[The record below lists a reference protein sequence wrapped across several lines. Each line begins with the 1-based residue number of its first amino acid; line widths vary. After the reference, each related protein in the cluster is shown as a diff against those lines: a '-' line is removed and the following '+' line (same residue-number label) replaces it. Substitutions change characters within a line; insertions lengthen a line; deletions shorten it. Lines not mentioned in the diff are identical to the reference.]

1 MLCFPLPAMPTPS
14 PLNIRLFL
22 KEVDWLSE
30 MTESGFVHYFLL
42 FSCDFTDGDAPG
54 SPLSIMASLSS
65 CGKGQ
70 DEDTEFL
77 LFIKK
82 KNMMKRYD
90 NIILIYMIYMY
101 ISYIMI

>member
-22 KEVDWLSE
+22 KEVDWSSK

-54 SPLSIMASLSS
+54 SPLNIMASLSS

-82 KNMMKRYD
+82 KKHD
-90 NIILIYMIYMY
+90 ET
-101 ISYIMI
+101 IS